1 LKSSKFKNQN
11 LKFKYNYV
19 QILENVIKIKK
30 EQKSNRKNKKR
41 KAKRHQ
47 TIANNRKKRNEPN
60 KP

>member
-47 TIANNRKKRNEPN
+47 TIANNRKKKE
-60 KP
+60 